1 MFAKFKLIL
10 AGIGAILLMLLGAFL
25 KGRSSGKEEIKNEVQ
40 ADVVRKSEEVS
51 AIKSENAG
59 TVKNAQAQAINNSDS
74 VIDAELSDKW
84 TRG

>member
-1 MFAKFKLIL
+1 MSIKSIL
-10 AGIGAILLMLLGAFL
+10 VGIGAFIALLFAAFF

-40 ADVVRKSEEVS
+40 AETNRKVEEV
-51 AIKSENAG
+51 AEIQKSNNQV
-59 TVKNAQAQAINNSDS
+59 VKDVQKETITHSDS

>member
-1 MFAKFKLIL
+1 MVAKFKLFL
-10 AGIGAILLMLLGAFL
+10 AGIGAVLLMLLGAFL

-40 ADVVRKSEEVS
+40 AETNRKVEEV
-51 AIKSENAG
+51 AEIQKSNNQV
-59 TVKNAQAQAINNSDS
+59 VKNVQKEAITHSDS